1 MRTGIGHGAVAKIFH
16 QLKDF
21 SVPQGIVGFYG
32 VPTNGFGDDE
42 FGQSTRVH
50 TDAGRFEFVDQLDGK
65 LFGVGSFDGGW
76 EAVEK
81 KGAITKLAEPDS
93 EFG

>member
-1 MRTGIGHGAVAKIFH
+1 M
-16 QLKDF
+16 
-21 SVPQGIVGFYG
+21 PQRIVGFNR

-42 FGQSTRVH
+42 LGQSTRVH
-50 TDAGRFEFVDQLDGK
+50 TDAGRFEFVDEFDGE
-65 LFGVGSFDGGW
+65 LLGVGSFNGGR
-76 EAVEK
+76 EAVEE